1 MLGRAAS
8 LQAGRKEN
16 RWPTGGRGS
25 RVGPHSGLD
34 PKLLSGPRPLDF
46 SDPIK
51 AQRVPWGWGGG
62 AGERCGGRSTV
73 FVLLRAEELG
83 EGGSLGKTEEKLK
96 ESGFQQWRCA
106 RI

>member
-51 AQRVPWGWGGG
+51 AQRVPWGWVGG
-62 AGERCGGRSTV
+62 ESCIQPVTHSKPSINIHCG
-73 FVLLRAEELG
+73 
-83 EGGSLGKTEEKLK
+83 
-96 ESGFQQWRCA
+96 CPCYN
-106 RI
+106 

>member
-51 AQRVPWGWGGG
+51 AQRVPWGWVGGG
-62 AGERCGGRSTV
+62 RGRGAVGEAQSS
-73 FVLLRAEELG
+73 FY
-83 EGGSLGKTEEKLK
+83 
-96 ESGFQQWRCA
+96 
-106 RI
+106 

>member
-46 SDPIK
+46 IN
-51 AQRVPWGWGGG
+51 R
-62 AGERCGGRSTV
+62 TV
-73 FVLLRAEELG
+73 RH
-83 EGGSLGKTEEKLK
+83 SLCSALNTL
-96 ESGFQQWRCA
+96 SLNF
-106 RI
+106 RIISLTF